1 MACSCAVRR
10 VRILWLLLAVA
21 CARELSLGGEQPA
34 SATPSPTP
42 VAPGAVEPVA
52 KPSEPPR
59 PRWEP
64 RPEDRAPPEH
74 PLEQPEALAS
84 FYDALA
90 RIDGS
95 TDPGIV
101 RVVHLGASMIG
112 YDDLTGVL
120 RERFQTRFGDG
131 GAGLVLLQRYMYNY
145 KHLWVDLRGSG
156 WDACFIRHC
165 RADGHFGL
173 GGVAFETDGGARTR
187 IATRDHELGDEVAHF
202 ELWYSGIR
210 NGGKLRVRIDGGT
223 PTIVDTRADRLED
236 RWQAFDVE
244 QGPHAIEV
252 RALGRARGYGVVL
265 ETRGPGIVWDQ
276 FSMIGVYTRN
286 LLAWDREH
294 IARHVAHRDPD
305 LLVFSYGGN
314 DSRRVLKGHVDRE
327 GYAAEFLAVVERVR
341 AGKPGAACLILATA
355 DRRSSMGH
363 AIAPRQIETL
373 VHAQRD
379 VAIRAGCAFFDTYA
393 AMGGA
398 RSFDRWRRH
407 DPPLASRDQIHL
419 THAGQELLGG
429 WVYAA
434 IVAGYVEHR
443 SNAAKLRSDAAFSH
457 ATVRRFAGRRIE
469 GRVSGGT

>member
-1 MACSCAVRR
+1 MACSCAVR
-10 VRILWLLLAVA
+10 VVSTTWLLFAIA
-21 CARELSLGGEQPA
+21 CTPAKSPSVEPSAPAPAAPAPAAEPDAGTPPPERLGA
-34 SATPSPTP
+34 PTP
-42 VAPGAVEPVA
+42 
-52 KPSEPPR
+52 

-64 RPEDRAPPEH
+64 RAEDRAAPH
-74 PLEQPEALAS
+74 QPLEHPEALAP

-95 TDPGIV
+95 SEPGIV

-145 KHLWVDLRGSG
+145 VQQWVDLRGSG
-156 WDACFIRHC
+156 WSSCFIRVRC
-165 RADGHFGL
+165 RSDGHYGL
-173 GGVAFETDGGARTR
+173 GGVTFETEGGARTR
-187 IATRDHELGDEVAHF
+187 ISTRAHELGDEVARF
-202 ELWYSGIR
+202 ELWYAGIR
-210 NGGKLRVRIDGGT
+210 NGGKLRVRIDGEA
-223 PTIVDTRADRLED
+223 PTVVDTRADALED

-244 QGPHAIEV
+244 QGPHTIEV

-265 ETRGPGIVWDQ
+265 ETHGPGIVWDQ

-314 DSRRVLKGHVDRE
+314 DSRRVLKGRVDRQ
-327 GYAAEFLAVVERVR
+327 GYAAELAAVVERVR
-341 AGKPGAACLILATA
+341 AGKPKAACLILGTA

-363 AIAPRQIETL
+363 AISPRQIETL
-373 VHAQRD
+373 VQAQRD
-379 VAIRAGCAFFDTYA
+379 VAEQAGCAFFDTYA

-398 RSFDRWRRH
+398 HSFDRWRRH
-407 DPPLASRDQIHL
+407 DPPLAARDQIHL
-419 THAGQELLGG
+419 THAGNALLGG
-429 WVYAA
+429 WIYAA

-443 SNAAKLRSDAAFSH
+443 SNGA
-457 ATVRRFAGRRIE
+457 
-469 GRVSGGT
+469 